1 MKFHEIKKLSIFL
14 QKVCQSYSTGQIF
27 ANPENVLI
35 QKQKQIPWRI
45 LTLDYTLA
53 VVLHALLN
61 EQTLFPLKITISTR
75 DNKQGNLIS
84 LIQTYD
90 EGSRTDF
97 SEVKWMPHRNQE
109 KRLISC
115 LTHFRPLLPL
125 YRNQSLVSLWLK
137 QSS

>member
-27 ANPENVLI
+27 ANPETVLI

-109 KRLISC
+109 K
-115 LTHFRPLLPL
+115 TYLLSNPFQA
-125 YRNQSLVSLWLK
+125 NVAII
-137 QSS
+137 